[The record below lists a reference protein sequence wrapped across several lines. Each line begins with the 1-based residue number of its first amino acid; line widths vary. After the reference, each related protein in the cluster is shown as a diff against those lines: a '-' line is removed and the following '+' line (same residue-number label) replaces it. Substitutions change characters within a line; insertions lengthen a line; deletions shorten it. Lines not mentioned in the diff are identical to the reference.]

1 MAIQLYVGLVTEGV
15 TDSRF
20 IPDILEKLLIDIAS
34 DCRSE
39 VRIESIFPIPKE
51 SGAFVDVM
59 TNAAK
64 YANDN
69 GASILCIHA
78 DSDARNIREVYDY
91 KIDPFLEAL
100 TQVPEEEY
108 CKNIIPIIPIQ
119 MIESWMMADKDLL
132 KERINA
138 KGVRDEDLGLHRPP
152 ENYADPKLA
161 IEHAITIAQKSRPRR
176 RRNLVTIAD
185 LYGEIGALLELE
197 ILRRLPS
204 FRHFEE
210 QARQVFRS
218 LGYLE

>member
-20 IPDILEKLLIDIAS
+20 LSDILERLLISIAY

-39 VRIESIFPIPKE
+39 VSIEAIFTIPKMP
-51 SGAFVDVM
+51 GAFVDVM

-64 YANDN
+64 YAQDK

-78 DSDARNIREVYDY
+78 DSDARGIKEVYDY
-91 KIDPFLEAL
+91 KITPFLEAL
-100 TQVPEEEY
+100 KQVGEEEY

-138 KGVRDEDLGLHRPP
+138 KGVRNEALGLHRSP
-152 ENYADPKLA
+152 ENYSDPKLTIEQA
-161 IEHAITIAQKSRPRR
+161 IAITQKDRPRR
-176 RRNLVTIAD
+176 RRNMVTIAD
-185 LYGEIGALLELE
+185 LYEELGALLELE
-197 ILRRLPS
+197 ELRKLPS
-204 FRHFEE
+204 FQDFEE
-210 QARQVFRS
+210 KARQAFRS